1 MGGGGCVCHAV
12 CAHTRSRMPNQVL
25 EILHKG
31 ALYKIAYW
39 KGVEHAQKDLLVLDV
54 YKRME
59 PRTFTQYCHIATQG
73 DPIDGMYQLVTGSA
87 QVHAVTAITLNPKP
101 HTPSA

>member
-1 MGGGGCVCHAV
+1 MRV
-12 CAHTRSRMPNQVL
+12 HTRLRMHNQVL

-39 KGVEHAQKDLLVLDV
+39 KSMEHAQKDLLVLDV

-87 QVHAVTAITLNPKP
+87 QVPSVWAITLNPKLNTLNP
-101 HTPSA
+101 TPQ